1 MTTATG
7 FSVGGVDVSRETFEA
22 LRAFEALVQ
31 RWNPAINLV
40 SKNSLPDL
48 WDRHIADSA
57 QVFALCPADATSW
70 ADLGSGGG
78 FPGLVVAILAKEL
91 QPKLHVTLVE
101 SDLRKAT
108 FLRQA
113 AAALALHVTVRS
125 ERIESLEPLSADVLS
140 ARALAPLSDLLGF
153 AKVHL
158 RADGIAIYPK
168 GARYQ
173 DEILHARKAWDFDV
187 DTRPSLSEGDAALLV
202 IRNIHRHV

>member
-1 MTTATG
+1 MTPATA

-40 SKNSLPDL
+40 SKNSLPNL

-57 QVFALCPADATSW
+57 QVFAQCPPEAESW

-91 QPKLHVTLVE
+91 RPKLHVTLVE

-113 AAALALHVTVRS
+113 AAALALDATVRS
-125 ERIESLEPLSADVLS
+125 ERIESMKPLEADVLS

-153 AKVHL
+153 AKLHL
-158 RADGIAIYPK
+158 RTDGLAIFPK
-168 GARYQ
+168 GARFQ
-173 DEILHARKAWDFDV
+173 DEISHARNAWNFDV
-187 DTRPSLSEGDAALLV
+187 DTRPSLSEGEAALLV
-202 IRNIHRHV
+202 IRNIHPHV